1 MKNCNTRF
9 TGGIS
14 SGFTLIELIVVIV
27 ILGILAVS
35 AAPKFMD
42 LQGDAR
48 AATLKG
54 MMGAVKSA
62 NSLILG
68 KAVIHGVNTKYSEK
82 EPGGTGNWTDDC
94 SVDNCVNIGQMWVYL
109 KYAYIDRN
117 SVAFIID
124 SDISGKD
131 TKELTNSKT
140 NQKII
145 VPARNTGKGKVQES
159 CTSAKNNTICEGHDF
174 CQCRLDK
181 DSSVPRDAVNAVN
194 RDSQVI
200 VPRGFPYDVSK
211 HPGGGCYFKYT
222 SAEKANGKIE
232 PVYTLVTSG
241 C

>member
-68 KAVIHGVNTKYSEK
+68 KAVLHGTNTKYSDRAEQTEWK
-82 EPGGTGNWTDDC
+82 PDC
-94 SVDNCVNIGQMWVYL
+94 STDNCVNIGQMWVYL
-109 KYAYIDRN
+109 KYAYMDRN

-145 VPARNTGKGKVQES
+145 VPARNTGKGEVQES

-181 DSSVPRDAVNAVN
+181 DSSVPHVHGSVN

-222 SAEKANGKIE
+222 SAEKVNGKIE

>member
-35 AAPKFMD
+35 AAPKFID

-48 AATLKG
+48 AATLRG
-54 MMGAVKSA
+54 MMGAIKSA
-62 NSLILG
+62 NSMILG
-68 KAVIHGVNTKYSEK
+68 KAVIHGANTKYSDREAHTQWN
-82 EPGGTGNWTDDC
+82 EDC
-94 SVDNCVNIGQMWVYL
+94 STENCVNIGQMWVYL

-131 TKELTNSKT
+131 TKQVTNSAT
-140 NQKII
+140 NQKIT
-145 VPARNTGKGKVQES
+145 VPARKNGKGEVQES
-159 CTSAKNNTICEGHDF
+159 CTSATNTICEGHDF
-174 CQCRLDK
+174 CQCRLNNDT
-181 DSSVPRDAVNAVN
+181 SVPHGAVN

-200 VPRGFPYDVSK
+200 VPRGFPYNVSK

-222 SAEKANGKIE
+222 SAEKVNGKIE

>member
-9 TGGIS
+9 TGVIS

-35 AAPKFMD
+35 AAPRFIN
-42 LQGDAR
+42 LQSDAR
-48 AATLKG
+48 AATLKAL
-54 MMGAVKSA
+54 MGAVKSA
-62 NSLILG
+62 NSMILG
-68 KAVIHGVNTKYSEK
+68 KAVIHGVNTKYSDREAHA
-82 EPGGTGNWTDDC
+82 NWDKVKNC
-94 SVDNCVNIGQMWVYL
+94 SQNNCVKIGNMWVYI

-117 SVAFIID
+117 SVSFLLD
-124 SDISGKD
+124 FNVSGLK
-131 TKELTNSKT
+131 TTTVNPTT
-140 NQKII
+140 NQTIT
-145 VPARNTGKGKVQES
+145 VPLSIGNEGIGGINYS
-159 CTSAKNNTICEGHDF
+159 CNKNSDAICSGFDF
-174 CQCRLDK
+174 CQCRINNDIT
-181 DSSVPRDAVNAVN
+181 VPQGSVN

>member
-68 KAVIHGVNTKYSEK
+68 KAVLHGTNTKYSDRA
-82 EPGGTGNWTDDC
+82 GNTKWKDDC
-94 SVDNCVNIGQMWVYL
+94 STDNCVNIGQMWVYL

-131 TKELTNSKT
+131 TKEVTNSKT
-140 NQKII
+140 HQKII
-145 VPARNTGKGKVQES
+145 VPARKNGTGEVQES
-159 CTSAKNNTICEGHDF
+159 CTSGKNTICEGHDF

-181 DSSVPRDAVNAVN
+181 DSSVPYDAVN

-222 SAEKANGKIE
+222 SAEKVNDKIE